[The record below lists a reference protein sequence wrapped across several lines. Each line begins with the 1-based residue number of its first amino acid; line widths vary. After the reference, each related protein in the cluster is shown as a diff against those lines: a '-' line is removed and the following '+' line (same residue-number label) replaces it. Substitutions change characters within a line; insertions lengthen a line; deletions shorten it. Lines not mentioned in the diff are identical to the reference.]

1 MLRMTIAEQNILIR
15 RFSLEDAAHLSDYLL
30 RLSAATQQRFAP
42 HGYAAN
48 AIQAFYQQDPRLG
61 ALIAIDTKQEAIIGY
76 AAFRQEAFQHDLQ
89 RYTTYTDLPAATQCM
104 NYAPSVAD
112 AWQGKGLGKRLLQE
126 TIALAKSANMQA
138 LVLWGG
144 VQCDNEQAIQYYRKN
159 GFIELDS
166 FMHHGC
172 NLDMYLPL

>member
-1 MLRMTIAEQNILIR
+1 MLRTTLSGQPILIR
-15 RFSLEDAAHLSDYLL
+15 RFSLDDAAHLSAYLL
-30 RLSAATQQRFAP
+30 GLSAATQQRFAP

-76 AAFRQEAFQHDLQ
+76 VAFRQEAFEHDLQ

-112 AWQGKGLGKRLLQE
+112 AWQGKGLGKLLLHQ
-126 TIALAKSANMQA
+126 TIELAKSAGMQA

-144 VQCDNEQAIQYYRKN
+144 VQCDNEQAIHYYRKN
-159 GFIELDS
+159 GFIELGS
-166 FMHHGC
+166 FMHQGC
-172 NLDMYLPL
+172 NLDMCLPL